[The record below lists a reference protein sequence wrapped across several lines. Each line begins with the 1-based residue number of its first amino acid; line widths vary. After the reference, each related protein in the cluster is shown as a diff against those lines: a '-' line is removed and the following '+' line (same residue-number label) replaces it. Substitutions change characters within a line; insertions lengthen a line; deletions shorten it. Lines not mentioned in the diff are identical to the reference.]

1 MSDLNIKKSFI
12 NAVLVLFVSVA
23 ALGISLFLYIY
34 WFIKVKQGLI
44 GLAEKFNI
52 HNEYI
57 FGPETW
63 SVILIL
69 SILVALIIF
78 GLFIIYIYFQ
88 KMFMLYRLQR
98 NFIRGFTHELKTP
111 VTSISL
117 YIDTFSKHEL
127 DRKSQLKYLE
137 YMQKDVKRLYTQIQR
152 ILNLARLE
160 SKIDKLSFD
169 RVNIRKFIEDI
180 YFSYPNIKKN
190 LDLQIEKKNLFIEID
205 KGLFEMLLTNI
216 FNNAVKYNNQSKPSI
231 KISFEIKKKKLMI
244 FFSDNGIGLKRR
256 DLKKIF
262 RQFYQVDKNE
272 KKEGTGLG
280 LYLSQMIA
288 RRHRGVLSAASEGLN
303 RGTTIIL
310 ALKVRNLNE
319 ENSYN

>member
-1 MSDLNIKKSFI
+1 MSDLNIKKSFF

-34 WFIKVKQGLI
+34 WFITIKQGLV
-44 GLAEKFNI
+44 GLAKKFNL

-69 SILVALIIF
+69 SLLVSLIIF
-78 GLFIIYIYFQ
+78 GLFVIYIYFQ

-117 YIDTFSKHEL
+117 YIDTFAKHEL

-169 RVNIRKFIEDI
+169 KVNISKFIEDT
-180 YFSYPNIKKN
+180 YNSYPNIKLSLK
-190 LDLQIEKKNLFIEID
+190 LEIEPESSNIFIDID

-216 FNNAVKYNNQSKPSI
+216 FNNAIKYNSNKNPVV
-231 KISFEIKKKKLMI
+231 KISFKIKKKKLLI
-244 FFSDNGIGLKRR
+244 FFSDNGIGMKRR
-256 DLKKIF
+256 EQKKIF
-262 RQFYQVDKNE
+262 RQFYQINKND

-288 RRHRGVLSAASEGLN
+288 KRHKGILFAKSEGQDK
-303 RGTTIIL
+303 GTTIIL
-310 ALKVRNLNE
+310 ALKMRNLHE
-319 ENSYN
+319 

>member
-34 WFIKVKQGLI
+34 WFVTVKQGII
-44 GLAEKFNI
+44 GLSEKFNL

-69 SILVALIIF
+69 SLLVALIIF
-78 GLFIIYIYFQ
+78 GLFVIYIYFQ
-88 KMFMLYRLQR
+88 KMFLLYRLQR
-98 NFIRGFTHELKTP
+98 NFFRGFTHELKTP

-127 DRKSQLKYLE
+127 DRSSQLKYLE
-137 YMQKDVKRLYTQIQR
+137 YMQKDVKRLYSQIQR

-160 SKIDKLSFD
+160 TKIDKLSFD
-169 RVNIRKFIEDI
+169 RVNLGDFIKET
-180 YFSYPNIKKN
+180 YNSYRNIKMN
-190 LDLQIEKKNLFIEID
+190 LDLKVEEKDINIDID
-205 KGLFEMLLTNI
+205 KGLFQMLLTNI
-216 FNNAVKYNNQSKPSI
+216 FNNAIKYNDNKPNL
-231 KISFEIKKKKLMI
+231 KVSFKLKKKKLFV
-244 FFSDNGIGLKRR
+244 FFSDNGKGLKKRES
-256 DLKKIF
+256 KKIF

-272 KKEGTGLG
+272 KKQGTGLG

-288 RRHRGVLSAASEGLN
+288 KRHKGVLSAKSEGLN
-303 RGTTIIL
+303 KGTTIIL
-310 ALKVRNLNE
+310 ALKLRN
-319 ENSYN
+319 